1 MFTLVWIEHPLGLTI
16 IKKKTFPDREARF
29 RYIMFL
35 EKQAAFGKVIEM
47 RG

>member
-1 MFTLVWIEHPLGLTI
+1 MFKLVWIERPLGMRI
-16 IKKKTFPDREARF
+16 VKSKVFPDREARF

-35 EKQAAFGKVIEM
+35 EKQPTFDKVIEM